1 MQLLKIET
9 TAHGYVGMAHNPVP
23 IMNKNITNKIVNG
36 LKYSLGSACTIR
48 ITHTG
53 GEEIF
58 GSYKWKANL
67 APKSKGDSHKQNC
80 VNFSHLHVNH
90 TIARL
95 NVEIEQP
102 GVDQIQGDVE
112 VLETPCGDGVWH
124 IKRCPCMSHVQCST
138 LQKSTKHSC
147 VTRIITKP
155 TSISVPTLTYSGLW
169 A

>member
-1 MQLLKIET
+1 MS
-9 TAHGYVGMAHNPVP
+9 
-23 IMNKNITNKIVNG
+23 KNITNKIVKG

-48 ITHTG
+48 IAHMG

-58 GSYKWKANL
+58 GSCKWKVNL
-67 APKSKGDSHKQNC
+67 APKSEGEFHKHNH

-90 TIARL
+90 TMARL
-95 NVEIEQP
+95 SVEIELP
-102 GVDQIQGDVE
+102 RVDQTQGDVE
-112 VLETPCGDGVWH
+112 VLEAPYGDGVCH

-155 TSISVPTLTYSGLW
+155 TSIGVPTLSCSRLW
-169 A
+169 V